1 MNVMADGRIVAHAI
15 TPHTP
20 RMADP
25 DSAPDFLAGVMAGS
39 RELGEAIRADEP
51 DLWVIH
57 SAHWVTTFNWYV
69 THQSV
74 HEGLCV
80 GEECPDLIPGSNY
93 KIQGDPGFSA
103 ALSHAI
109 GESGLP
115 SSRSET
121 RNHRFDYGSYV
132 PLVYLDPMFSV
143 PVVLLGCCIMADLE
157 ECMMVGSAVAK
168 AAEVSGRRVAF
179 VASTAL
185 AHKLVRGPDC
195 WPSQDNQARDRAY
208 LDLLC
213 AGKIG
218 EAKREFPDYARTV
231 TAEMGGR
238 ILATFLGT
246 MDDDRGYQG
255 CQFGAYGQSS
265 GSGNASV
272 LLTERS

>member
-103 ALSHAI
+103 ALSQAI

-143 PVVLLGCCIMADLE
+143 PVVLLGCCVMADLE

-185 AHKLVRGPDC
+185 AHKLVEDRTAGRRRIIKRGTGLTSTC
-195 WPSQDNQARDRAY
+195 CVRARSVKPSVSFQTMPEPSRQRWAV
-208 LDLLC
+208 
-213 AGKIG
+213 
-218 EAKREFPDYARTV
+218 EF
-231 TAEMGGR
+231 
-238 ILATFLGT
+238 
-246 MDDDRGYQG
+246 
-255 CQFGAYGQSS
+255 
-265 GSGNASV
+265 
-272 LLTERS
+272 